1 MAFMV
6 WSSGLVQDF
15 DSNEV
20 FGFIG
25 SSGIRGV
32 VIGRAEGVGDRG
44 SIAKQGA
51 DIRPGLQISTEMQPV
66 FATIER
72 WDLDAEI
79 SARVDRRETED
90 A

>member
-6 WSSGLVQDF
+6 WNSGLVQDF

-25 SSGIRGV
+25 ASGIRGV
-32 VIGRAEGVGDRG
+32 VIRRAEGMGDRE

-51 DIRPGLQISTEMQPV
+51 DIRPGLQISTKVQSV
-66 FATIER
+66 FVTIYR

-79 SARVDRRETED
+79 SA
-90 A
+90 